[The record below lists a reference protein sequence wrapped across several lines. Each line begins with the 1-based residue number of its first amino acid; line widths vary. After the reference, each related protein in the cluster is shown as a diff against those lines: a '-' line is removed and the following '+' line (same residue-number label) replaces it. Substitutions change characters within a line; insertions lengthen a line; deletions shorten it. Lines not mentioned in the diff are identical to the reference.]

1 MRADQLR
8 DVEAHESLWALIPNP
23 TVKLDPRGDT
33 LENPEAHWDVFI
45 SHAAEARAIWLGLVL
60 WTRETV
66 SWTWVLFNL
75 SVSATC
81 DAQNTNLGRSLRHT
95 GLTPASKM
103 GLGGTQQCRNV
114 TSHSPVGQTFFGPVH
129 PRKDGD
135 DFSSV
140 PAGKPVLGV
149 FRRLDCAQPSEIKR

>member
-1 MRADQLR
+1 VRADQLR

-66 SWTWVLFNL
+66 SWTWVLCCFAFMKEL
-75 SVSATC
+75 R
-81 DAQNTNLGRSLRHT
+81 GRSGSGVRQVLR
-95 GLTPASKM
+95 
-103 GLGGTQQCRNV
+103 
-114 TSHSPVGQTFFGPVH
+114 
-129 PRKDGD
+129 
-135 DFSSV
+135 
-140 PAGKPVLGV
+140 
-149 FRRLDCAQPSEIKR
+149 RRSIQS